1 MIIRLIYYNGLLD
14 SIHSGKEVVMNICII
29 TVYNSENCGSY
40 IQAYSL
46 MKILEYMGHDVI
58 FLERKMTGKNYG
70 PIRHIRESLKKLL
83 KGNIWSAKAEWMR
96 YFAFSLARKKF
107 KIYNE
112 RSATFQKTEL
122 IVIGSDTIWNFDSDF
137 FYKKRDVFLGTKFR
151 NKKIIAYAA
160 SIANTS
166 YDTILKDD
174 ELLNGIKD
182 INKVSVRDEYTKK
195 LVDLIRNDSI
205 AVVVDPTM
213 LLKEK
218 NFLELEMKVD
228 SNNYILIYYF
238 GKITDKK
245 KENILKLKAQTGKQ
259 IISFGEHISWAD
271 KNVVYDPFAFLGY
284 FHNADFIITNTF
296 HGTIFSV
303 LYEKKFADYGADK
316 QKVKNL
322 LEQLELQCCIC
333 DETTELSSL
342 MNTEIDYDR
351 VNEKIDML
359 RQTSLQYLKT
369 AIEGESK

>member
-1 MIIRLIYYNGLLD
+1 M
-14 SIHSGKEVVMNICII
+14 EICII
-29 TVYNSENCGSY
+29 TVYNSENCGSFL
-40 IQAYSL
+40 QAYSL
-46 MKILEYMGHDVI
+46 MKVLEDAGYDVF
-58 FLERKMTGKNYG
+58 FLKREKKGLNRNMIK
-70 PIRHIRESLKKLL
+70 HSRESAKKLL
-83 KGNIWSAKAEWMR
+83 KGDVWSAKAEWSKFLA
-96 YFAFSLARKKF
+96 FAEAQKKF
-107 KIYNE
+107 IVFDEKS
-112 RSATFQKTEL
+112 RMFRDTKT
-122 IVIGSDTIWNFDSDF
+122 IIIGSDTIWNFASKF
-137 FYKKRDVFLGTKFR
+137 FYEKKELYLGTKFKEK
-151 NKKIIAYAA
+151 NIITYAA
-160 SIANTS
+160 SISNTS
-166 YDTILKDD
+166 YDMILKDMD
-174 ELLNGIKD
+174 IVEGIKN
-182 INKVSVRDEYTKK
+182 IKHVSVRDNYTKQ
-195 LVDLIRNDSI
+195 LVDGIRDENVPLVADPTLLLTKEHFIKLKRNINDSR
-205 AVVVDPTM
+205 
-213 LLKEK
+213 
-218 NFLELEMKVD
+218 
-228 SNNYILIYYF
+228 YILIYHF
-238 GKITDKK
+238 GKIVEKK